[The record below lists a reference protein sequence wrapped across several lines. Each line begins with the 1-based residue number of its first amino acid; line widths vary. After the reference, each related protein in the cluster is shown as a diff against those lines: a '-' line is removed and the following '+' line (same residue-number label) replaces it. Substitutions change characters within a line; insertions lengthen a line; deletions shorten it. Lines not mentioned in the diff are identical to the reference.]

1 VRKSELM
8 LKLAESLATYG
19 DGDVTVSYPEL
30 DEDGAPIAYTL
41 ATIDQVVVNDGMDVE
56 ILV

>member
-30 DEDGAPIAYTL
+30 DEDGAPIGCTSSS
-41 ATIDQVVVNDGMDVE
+41 IDHVVVNDGMDVD
-56 ILV
+56 IWV